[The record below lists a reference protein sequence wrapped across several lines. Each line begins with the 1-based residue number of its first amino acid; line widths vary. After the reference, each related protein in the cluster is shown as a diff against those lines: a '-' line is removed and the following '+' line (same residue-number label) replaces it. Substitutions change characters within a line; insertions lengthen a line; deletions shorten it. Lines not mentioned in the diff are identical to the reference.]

1 MDEENWKLRIYSEH
15 KNRHEN
21 NPFDIDQ
28 WYPILKSITF
38 KTFFLP
44 LQFQEAI
51 AIMHY
56 YRQRYLYRLELT
68 YIDIYTLTNL
78 EKKNSKF
85 FKFKSHFK
93 IFSIYSFMWK
103 KSKRW

>member
-1 MDEENWKLRIYSEH
+1 MNEENWKLKIYSEH

-56 YRQRYLYRLELT
+56 YRQRYLYR
-68 YIDIYTLTNL
+68 
-78 EKKNSKF
+78 
-85 FKFKSHFK
+85 
-93 IFSIYSFMWK
+93 
-103 KSKRW
+103 